1 MLKFKSLFFLR
12 AYIFITFS
20 ILGTNSFADGYLT
33 TADLSKVDYQCY
45 LEESKIV
52 FCSEQNISQPQVIIK
67 IPLFEPVILSNGIRA
82 YRLMATIENHTKNNL
97 VGAKIRVTFD
107 EKETQSINILISEKI
122 IYKGTSTTRRSH
134 LIRSDVPQNS
144 SLYETLDY
152 IYFNAD
158 TTNIKIRLKEIL
170 FEKN

>member
-1 MLKFKSLFFLR
+1 M
-12 AYIFITFS
+12 
-20 ILGTNSFADGYLT
+20 
-33 TADLSKVDYQCY
+33 
-45 LEESKIV
+45 
-52 FCSEQNISQPQVIIK
+52 
-67 IPLFEPVILSNGIRA
+67 
-82 YRLMATIENHTKNNL
+82 